1 LLGNLKTFFL
11 ELGRTPQRRL
21 TGNLETCRTFQQNHL
36 IQIQTQKITARP
48 SIITD
53 FPFFSLQISLRWIYE
68 QGASMVVKSLKKD
81 RLKENTEIFDWELH
95 DEDRVKISQIL
106 QHKKVTVLGLLSP
119 EGVCSIDISQL
130 DIVEM

>member
-1 LLGNLKTFFL
+1 
-11 ELGRTPQRRL
+11 
-21 TGNLETCRTFQQNHL
+21 
-36 IQIQTQKITARP
+36 
-48 SIITD
+48 
-53 FPFFSLQISLRWIYE
+53 
-68 QGASMVVKSLKKD
+68 MVVKSLKKD

-130 DIVEM
+130 DIIEM